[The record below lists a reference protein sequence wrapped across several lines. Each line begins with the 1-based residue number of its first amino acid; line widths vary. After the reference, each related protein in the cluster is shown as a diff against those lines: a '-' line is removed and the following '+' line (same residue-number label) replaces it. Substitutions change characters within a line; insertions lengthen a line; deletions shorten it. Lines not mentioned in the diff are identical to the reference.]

1 MTKKLESLFDLADS
15 DHCDSDH
22 TQEISQSLTTE
33 ETRAVIANIDTA
45 IDKIDAAL
53 PAVRDLDTSD
63 QELDELATLARDK
76 FNDLMDLGMNVDS
89 RFASE
94 IFGVASNMLGHALTA
109 KTAKLNKKLKM
120 IDLQLRKARL
130 DQTASS
136 PEDESTMPTAEG
148 HVLSRNELLDRLL
161 GDRKQNNKK
170 E

>member
-15 DHCDSDH
+15 GDQ
-22 TQEISQSLTTE
+22 QEISDPLTSE
-33 ETRAVIANIDTA
+33 ETRSVIADIDTA

-63 QELDELATLARDK
+63 QELDELANLAKDK
-76 FNDLMDLGMNVDS
+76 FNDLIDLGMNVDS

-130 DQTASS
+130 DQTAGSA
-136 PEDESTMPTAEG
+136 EDESTMPTAEG

>member
-15 DHCDSDH
+15 DD
-22 TQEISQSLTTE
+22 EKSQSSVALTNE
-33 ETRAVIANIDTA
+33 ETNTVIANINTA

-53 PAVRDLDTSD
+53 PAVRDLDASD
-63 QELDELATLARDK
+63 KELDDIADLAKDK
-76 FNDLMDLGMNVDS
+76 FEDLMDLGMNVDS

-94 IFGVASNMLGHALTA
+94 IFNVASSMLGHALTA

-130 DQTASS
+130 DQTNGNND
-136 PEDESTMPTAEG
+136 PENAPTTAEG
-148 HVLSRNELLDRLL
+148 HVLDRNELLEKLL
-161 GDRKQNNKK
+161 GDRRQNSTK

>member
-1 MTKKLESLFDLADS
+1 MTKKLESLFDLA
-15 DHCDSDH
+15 DSDH

-63 QELDELATLARDK
+63 QELDELATLAREK